1 MATPDDRVEVKR
13 PDGSTVKV
21 SRRAYDGVYRYKDGW
36 SLVELYPDLEK
47 KSRAELDQI
56 AVERG
61 LDPDDYSRKAE
72 LIAALEGS
80 DE

>member
-1 MATPDDRVEVKR
+1 MATTDEKVQLRR
-13 PDGSTVKV
+13 PDGEVVTV
-21 SRRAYDGVYRYKDGW
+21 SRRAYEGVYQYKTGW
-36 SLVELYPDLEK
+36 ELVELYPDLEK
-47 KSRAELDQI
+47 KTRAELDQI
-56 AVERG
+56 AIERG